1 MSEKE
6 KDVETTVI
14 EMPCEVAAKL
24 VIPSI
29 RASIAYVLVNEFKLS
44 KYTAARLLGLT
55 PAAINN
61 YISGKRGD
69 RYMKTL
75 IEDERYLN
83 KVKEAAKLILNYQG
97 RTSELEFDEFMKK
110 YQQAMCGIC
119 SEVNEVA
126 HKHGCPYKH

>member
-1 MSEKE
+1 MSKNTENT
-6 KDVETTVI
+6 ETITI
-14 EMPCEVAAKL
+14 EMPCEIAAKL

-29 RASIAYVLVNEFKLS
+29 RASIAYVLVNDFKLS
-44 KYTAARLLGLT
+44 KYTAARMLGLT

-69 RYMKTL
+69 RYMKIL

-83 KVKEAAKLILNYQG
+83 KVKEAAKLILNFQG
-97 RTSELEFDEFMKK
+97 RSEEEIDDFMRK